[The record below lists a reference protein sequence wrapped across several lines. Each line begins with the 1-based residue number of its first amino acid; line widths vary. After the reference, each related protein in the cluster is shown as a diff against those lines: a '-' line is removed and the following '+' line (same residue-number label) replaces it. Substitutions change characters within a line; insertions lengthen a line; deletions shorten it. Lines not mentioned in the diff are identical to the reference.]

1 VVINHQFQTT
11 TFNSDAQTYGHKA
24 CALSFPLFGLGKTI
38 KWFCLSWITWVN
50 LLLYLGALVYIY
62 PCGIFVQI

>member
-38 KWFCLSWITWVN
+38 KWFCLS
-50 LLLYLGALVYIY
+50 
-62 PCGIFVQI
+62 